1 MNPARRIKMHD
12 FIIVNGDT
20 DSIAFKKRDQK
31 PITPGEQAALLAEI
45 NGLMPELI
53 HWEHDSYFKKFI
65 VVAAKNYIMLD
76 EKGKLKIKGS
86 GLKATT
92 KEKALQAFI
101 REVIDLL
108 LADRKDHIMGLY
120 QKYARNILGLTEVSQ
135 WCSKVTITKAVLSG
149 EGTRQVRI
157 RQAIGSKPVQE
168 GDKIWI
174 FNKTEDELCLLEN
187 FNGEYHV
194 DTMLGK
200 LYDTLTVFDAILDI
214 DCFPN
219 LTLKRNK
226 PLMGELR

>member
-1 MNPARRIKMHD
+1 MMHD

-20 DSIAFKKRDQK
+20 DSIAFKRRDQK
-31 PITPGEQAALLAEI
+31 AISVEDRTALLAEI
-45 NGLMPELI
+45 NSLMPELI
-53 HWEHDSYFKKFI
+53 HWEDDNYFKKFI
-65 VVAAKNYIMLD
+65 VVAAKNYIMQD
-76 EKGKLKIKGS
+76 EKGKIKIKGS

-108 LADRKDHIMGLY
+108 LTNRKDHIMALY

-157 RQAIGSKPVQE
+157 RQAIGSRPVQE

-174 FNKTEDELCLLEN
+174 FNRTAEDLCLLED
-187 FNGEYHV
+187 FNGEY
-194 DTMLGK
+194 DIGTMLGK
-200 LYDTLTVFDAILDI
+200 LYDTLTVFDAILDV
-214 DCFPN
+214 DCFPD

-226 PLMGELR
+226 PLLGGLK